1 MKKIAFL
8 EIQEWEKELLNLY
21 PDFLKSVDFF
31 SKKLTKENVSLFQN
45 YEILSTFIYSDLNK
59 ENLSSLKNLKLIV
72 TRSVGMDHIDL
83 NYCQEHN
90 IIVKN
95 IPDYGSQS
103 VAEYTFALLLSLI
116 RKIYQAYH
124 QIRESNSFKLDGLEG
139 EELFQKTIGVIG
151 TGRIGKKVIQIA
163 NGFQMKIL
171 AYDKFPDEKLVK
183 EFKVSYVSLEELLK
197 NSDIITL
204 HLPLTEETFHLLNKN
219 NISLIKKGAY
229 LINTARG
236 GLIETEAL
244 YWALKNNILKGAAL
258 DVLEGEEDIKE
269 EQELLLKNLEDKRA
283 KVLLYNH
290 AFIDM
295 ENVLISPHNAFN
307 TKEALKRIIE
317 ETVSFIQDFLKNQEK

>member
-1 MKKIAFL
+1 
-8 EIQEWEKELLNLY
+8 
-21 PDFLKSVDFF
+21 
-31 SKKLTKENVSLFQN
+31 
-45 YEILSTFIYSDLNK
+45 
-59 ENLSSLKNLKLIV
+59 
-72 TRSVGMDHIDL
+72 MDHIDL